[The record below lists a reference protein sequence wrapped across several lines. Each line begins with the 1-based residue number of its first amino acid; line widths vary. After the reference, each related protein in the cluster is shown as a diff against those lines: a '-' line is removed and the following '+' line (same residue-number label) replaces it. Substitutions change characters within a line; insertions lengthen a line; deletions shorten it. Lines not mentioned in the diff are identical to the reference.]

1 MSLPTANQTIVGTCS
16 ICSGPVCVPT
26 AYHSIVPPTPKCADC
41 GATAKRNYG
50 AVIPME
56 ATAPA
61 RIRTWPS
68 TDCSFAEESPTL
80 EKINEYLKLMD
91 AEPFKWPNEIHV
103 EGIERRYVKNGSDEQ
118 QPGNS

>member
-26 AYHSIVPPTPKCADC
+26 AYHSIVPPVPKCNDC

-50 AVIPME
+50 PVIPMN
-56 ATAPA
+56 TVSQV
-61 RIRTWPS
+61 TKWPS
-68 TDCSFAEESPTL
+68 RVAVDTAGCRSYQFEVDTAGALHGEWV
-80 EKINEYLKLMD
+80 IN
-91 AEPFKWPNEIHV
+91 
-103 EGIERRYVKNGSDEQ
+103 EQ